1 MGKIQGKIIKR
12 GKRSIFSR
20 VLHMKDDVEA
30 AAAWR
35 LDLDKIRRV
44 FEVRSSAC
52 VR

>member
-1 MGKIQGKIIKR
+1 
-12 GKRSIFSR
+12 
-20 VLHMKDDVEA
+20 MKDDVEA